1 MPHGRALHEAI
12 TPRRDELIA
21 SLRAIV
27 EHEAPSHDKA
37 ALDALACVI
46 AARFQALGGTVDL
59 VPNAAGGEHV
69 RARFGPD
76 LDAPPAL
83 VLGHYDTVWPIG
95 TLATMP
101 FRVEDGQAFGPGVFD
116 MKASLILIE
125 AALAAIKSVGATM
138 PRPLV
143 VLFTSDEEIGSLRSR
158 DLIEDEAKKSAFTLV
173 VEPPL
178 ANGSLKTSRKGTGL
192 FTLTVDGR
200 AAHSGVEPEKGRSAV
215 VELAHQILAIE
226 ALQRPEL
233 GTTLNV
239 GSIAGGT
246 ATNVV
251 PAHAVAKIDARVST
265 MTEAARLEA
274 ALKDLKPVTPD
285 VKLSLTGRIKRPP
298 MERTPAV
305 AGLYERA
312 RTIGL
317 SLGLELGEGGTGGAS
332 DGNFTAALGIPTLDG
347 LGCPGAGAHASHEH
361 IVIDGL
367 LERAALMATL
377 LLEL

>member
-1 MPHGRALHEAI
+1 MPQGRALREAI
-12 TPRRDELIA
+12 APRRDAMIE
-21 SLRAIV
+21 SLRALV
-27 EHEAPSHDKA
+27 EHESPSHDKA
-37 ALDALACVI
+37 ALDSLACVI
-46 AARFQALGGTVDL
+46 AARFKALGGTVDL

-76 LDAPPAL
+76 SDARPAL

-95 TLATMP
+95 TIATMP
-101 FRVEDGQAFGPGVFD
+101 FRVEAAEAFGPGAYD
-116 MKASLILIE
+116 MKASLVLIE
-125 AALAAIKSVGATM
+125 AALAAIAQVGAAM

-158 DLIEDEAKKSAFTLV
+158 DLIEDEAKKCEFTLV

-178 ANGSLKTSRKGTGL
+178 ANGSLKTWRKGTGL
-192 FTLTVDGR
+192 FTLTIEGR
-200 AAHSGVEPEKGRSAV
+200 PAHAGVEPEKGRSAV

-226 ALQRPEL
+226 GLQRPEL

-239 GSIAGGT
+239 GVVSGGS

-251 PAHAVAKIDARVST
+251 PAHATARIDARIST

-274 ALKDLKPVTPD
+274 ALKELKPVTPD
-285 VKLSLTGRIKRPP
+285 VKLSITGRIKRPP

-305 AGLYERA
+305 VGLYERA
-312 RTIGL
+312 RAIGLTIGL
-317 SLGLELGEGGTGGAS
+317 DLGEGGTGGAS

-347 LGCPGAGAHASHEH
+347 LGCPGSGAHADHEH
-361 IVIDGL
+361 ILIDGL

>member
-1 MPHGRALHEAI
+1 MSQGRALHEAI
-12 TPRRDELIA
+12 KPRRDELIE

-27 EHEAPSHDKA
+27 EHESPSDNKA
-37 ALDALACVI
+37 ALDGLARTI
-46 AARFQALGGTVDL
+46 ASRFEALGGRVDL

-69 RARFGPD
+69 RARFGPES
-76 LDAPPAL
+76 DARPAL

-95 TLATMP
+95 TIATMP
-101 FRVEDGQAFGPGVFD
+101 FRVEGGKAFGPGVFD

-125 AALAAIKSVGATM
+125 AALGAIASIGAAM

-158 DLIEDEAKKSAFTLV
+158 DLIEDEAKKSEFTLV

-178 ANGSLKTSRKGTGL
+178 ANGNLKTSRKGTGL

-200 AAHSGVEPEKGRSAV
+200 SAHSGVEPEKGRSAV
-215 VELAHQILAIE
+215 VELAHQILAME

-239 GSIAGGT
+239 GSVSGGT

-251 PAHAVAKIDARVST
+251 PAHAVAKIDARIST

-274 ALKDLKPVTPD
+274 ALKELKPVTPD
-285 VKLSLTGRIKRPP
+285 VTLSMVGRIKRPP

-305 AGLYERA
+305 VALYERA
-312 RTIGL
+312 REVGR
-317 SLGLELGEGGTGGAS
+317 SLGLDLGEGGTGGAS

-347 LGCPGAGAHASHEH
+347 LGCPGSGAHASYEH
-361 IVIDGL
+361 IIIDGL